1 MEWQKRTDQ
10 TLENQA
16 ETWYTKMQSAMSGEY
31 IHFTI
36 LIIASPH
43 AIVKFIGLWCRAFPG
58 WLECRDV
65 PLYAITSRQFA

>member
-43 AIVKFIGLWCRAFPG
+43 AIVKFIGLWCHAFPG
-58 WLECRDV
+58 WLNAGMYRFM
-65 PLYAITSRQFA
+65 P